1 MSVQTTAPAPQIA
14 YLVSQYPAT
23 SHTFIL
29 REVIGLRKAGMR
41 IATASINADQRP
53 LAALTADEREER
65 QHTYVVKQ
73 HGVAGALLAHAAALL
88 RHPLGYWRGL
98 QAAGKRSIINPRKT
112 LLNLFY
118 FTEALMIGRWM
129 RKQHTT
135 HLHVHFATAAA
146 SVASLA
152 KQVFPLSLSMTVH
165 GPDEFANV
173 QDEHFAEKVQAADF
187 VVCISN
193 FARSQTMQHSS
204 PANWGKLEVARLG
217 VDPSLYAAA
226 RTSSRAAPFTMLCV
240 GRLTPAKGQHLLLE
254 AMARL
259 RERGEQVQLVLVG
272 DGPDRV
278 SLQALA
284 QQLQLEEIVTF
295 CGALNQ
301 DEVKAAY
308 QRCDAFVLPS
318 FAEGIPVVLMEA
330 MAFGLPCV
338 STRIAGIPELIT
350 DGENGFLTS
359 PSDIEDLV
367 ARLHLLI
374 DDPGLRARL
383 GASGRARVCDAYNL
397 DTNIT
402 LLDTVFRRRLG
413 AM

>member
-1 MSVQTTAPAPQIA
+1 VM
-14 YLVSQYPAT
+14 
-23 SHTFIL
+23 
-29 REVIGLRKAGMR
+29 GLRRGGMR
-41 IATASINADQRP
+41 IVTASINADQRP
-53 LAALTADEREER
+53 LATLTTDEREER
-65 QHTYVVKQ
+65 QHTYVIKH
-73 HGVAGALLAHAAALL
+73 HGVAGALVAHIAALL

-98 QAAGKRSIINPRKT
+98 KAAGKRSIINPRKT
-112 LLNLFY
+112 LLNLFH

-152 KQVFPLSLSMTVH
+152 KQVFPMSLSMTVH

-217 VDPSLYAAA
+217 VDPSLYAAD
-226 RTSSRAAPFTMLCV
+226 RKSTAAAAFTMLCV

-259 RERGEQVQLVLVG
+259 RERGEQVQLILIG

-278 SLQALA
+278 SLQGLA
-284 QQLQLEEIVTF
+284 QQLQLEDIVTF

-367 ARLHLLI
+367 SRLHLLI
-374 DDPGLRARL
+374 NDPGLRSRL

-402 LLDTVFRRRLG
+402 VLDSVFRRRLG